1 MEARARIMQIHA
13 RKMNVDENVNFD
25 ELSRCTEDFNGAQC
39 KAVCVEAGMIAL
51 RHEVRK
57 KSKLFLWR
65 LNFQIL
71 FKTLFITFTRRD
83 ATQMHHEDFMEAILE
98 VQAKKKVDLQYYA

>member
-1 MEARARIMQIHA
+1 MKSKTADTFSNSECRPGNGGRRKIKFWDRKIEFPKPDMEARARIMQIHA

-57 KSKLFLWR
+57 Y
-65 LNFQIL
+65 Q
-71 FKTLFITFTRRD
+71 
-83 ATQMHHEDFMEAILE
+83 
-98 VQAKKKVDLQYYA
+98 